1 MGRDFLLRCTG
12 SRPTVENEDVFAKIE
27 ISGRDVDPIVAFGRV
42 TLAPIVSGYRSG
54 SYFHEASFLAL
65 LVPNCAYGLI
75 DEGF

>member
-1 MGRDFLLRCTG
+1 MDRDFLLRCTESG
-12 SRPTVENEDVFAKIE
+12 PTVENEDVFAKIE
-27 ISGRDVDPIVAFGRV
+27 IAGRDVNPHRGFGRV
-42 TLAPIVSGYRSG
+42 TSAPIVSGYRLG